1 VIRPIFDVDPDPSV
15 AVLVAGTGR
24 SGTAWVSNIINYA
37 NEYRYL
43 LEPFQPYRTEEISNF
58 KQRQY
63 MRPDNT
69 DPAFVLP
76 ARLVLSGAIHN
87 PWVDRY
93 NRRWISRRRVIPEI
107 RANLMLKWLRDRF
120 PKTRIIWL
128 LRHPI
133 ADANSRL
140 RLGWKNHLDE
150 LLSQETLVDDH
161 IGPLRRE
168 IMSAQTE
175 FERQLFLWCIENF
188 VPLRQ
193 LAPGDVHVAFY
204 ENFCERPKFE
214 IDRLF
219 HYLERPY
226 TRAIFNQLC
235 RPDLLNRDETQ
246 AVRRHDLVDSWRAQ
260 ILPYQV
266 ERALEI
272 LGMFGLD
279 VLYGEDAMPKRLNPW
294 AAQPSAH
301 EATHA

>member
-1 VIRPIFDVDPDPSV
+1 VTRPIIDLDPDPSV

-43 LEPFQPYRTEEISNF
+43 FEPFQPYRTQEINNF
-58 KQRQY
+58 RYRQY
-63 MRPDNT
+63 MRPDET

-76 ARLVLSGAIHN
+76 ARLILSGAIHS

-93 NRRWISRRRVIPEI
+93 NRRLISRRRVIPEI
-107 RANLMLKWLRDRF
+107 RANLMLKWLRNRF
-120 PKTRIIWL
+120 PTTRIIWL

-133 ADANSRL
+133 ADANSRMQ
-140 RLGWKNHLDE
+140 LGWKNHLDE
-150 LLSQETLVDDH
+150 ILSQEALLDDH
-161 IGPLRRE
+161 IGPFRRE
-168 IMSAQTE
+168 IASARTE
-175 FERQLFLWCIENF
+175 FERQLYLWCIENY

-219 HYLERPY
+219 HYLDRPY
-226 TRAIFNQLC
+226 TRAIFNQLR
-235 RPDLLNRDETQ
+235 RPALLNRDETQ
-246 AVRRHDLVDSWRAQ
+246 AVRRHDLVENWRAQ
-260 ILPYQV
+260 IMPHQV

-272 LGMFGLD
+272 LAMFGLD
-279 VLYGEDAMPKRLNPW
+279 ALYGEDAMPKRLNPW
-294 AAQPSAH
+294 TAQPSAH
-301 EATHA
+301 ETTHA